1 MQQKQILSASVVT
14 LKKLNMVTMRF
25 TKGGNNNDGS
35 YIWVG

>member
-1 MQQKQILSASVVT
+1 MQQKQILTASVVT
-14 LKKLNMVTMRF
+14 LKKSIMVANRF